1 VAQLSVNA
9 PPASTLSAIL
19 WGLPNRALFMF
30 PVEQSITGNGT
41 VLEGHGVIP
50 DIKVALDCN
59 QLLQGID
66 TQLMAAIRHLK
77 SEKGVE

>member
-1 VAQLSVNA
+1 
-9 PPASTLSAIL
+9 
-19 WGLPNRALFMF
+19 MF

-41 VLEGHGVIP
+41 VPEGHGVIP
-50 DIKVALDCN
+50 DIKVALDRN